1 MVQTRA
7 RDEKDLLL
15 HTRKRTDSKV
25 RIQHSG
31 VLLPT
36 REQRCRLLQLLYRD
50 HGRDHGRPERVHDVL
65 ALRAMLHDLRITR
78 YRQIAPDHLSAARAM
93 RSLPSQRAPQAA
105 LRRLIERPT
114 SPRPSSRAVV
124 GSGTATMPA
133 ASRNALSMPVGR
145 SHTFR
150 EPSAL
155 DIVVE
160 PTPGLRSH
168 DPHPATQGFRLV
180 RGLCRK

>member
-1 MVQTRA
+1 MAKSACSQSTRA
-7 RDEKDLLL
+7 R
-15 HTRKRTDSKV
+15 
-25 RIQHSG
+25 
-31 VLLPT
+31 LLPN
-36 REQRCRLLQLLYRD
+36 RGRAAARCAARPPRKPLRD
-50 HGRDHGRPERVHDVL
+50 LCAPCAQAPMRPARALRALCALSALRGLRAPRAVHALRALL

-155 DIVVE
+155 
-160 PTPGLRSH
+160 
-168 DPHPATQGFRLV
+168 
-180 RGLCRK
+180 